1 MSAVVDKLL
10 ELASPDS
17 ALLYLYISKYGAA
30 IEPFA
35 AMKALGFTE
44 GRLKTAHGALV
55 GAGLAVMDDLPPFSQ
70 CGGDA
75 VALSVREGDSAFQM
89 LVDECQRRLQKI
101 LSTNDVQA
109 LSDIY
114 HQMALPED
122 VIVLLV
128 GYCMDDVWA
137 KSGPTRLPTMG
148 QIRREAGNWLRLG
161 IDCTAAAE
169 EYLAVA
175 SEKRSIYSR
184 VLPRLGITGRQPL
197 KAEQEHLD
205 RWYAW
210 GFPDEVIILAYERT
224 LMKKQSMSWSY
235 CNGILRN
242 WEKKRLFTLAAVEEF
257 ERPAAV
263 NRPVSEDISWMRAFI
278 SPPSGD

>member
-10 ELASPDS
+10 ALANPDA
-17 ALLYLYISKYGAA
+17 ALLYLYVSKHGAA
-30 IEPFA
+30 IEPFP
-35 AMKALGFTE
+35 AMKALRFTE
-44 GRLKTAHGALV
+44 ARLKTAHTALA
-55 GAGLAVMDDLPPFSQ
+55 GAGLAAMDDLPPFSQ

-75 VALSVREGDSAFQM
+75 IELSLKDRDGGFQM

-101 LSTNDVQA
+101 LSTNDLQA

-128 GYCMDDVWA
+128 SYCTEDVRA

-148 QIRREAGNWLRLG
+148 QIRREAGNWMQLG

-169 EYLAVA
+169 AYLTAA
-175 SEKRSIYSR
+175 SEKRSVYSR
-184 VLPRLGITGRQPL
+184 LLPRLGITGRQPL
-197 KAEQEHLD
+197 KAEREFLD
-205 RWYAW
+205 RWYDW
-210 GFPDEVIILAYERT
+210 GFPDDVIVLAYERT
-224 LMKKQSMSWSY
+224 LMKKQSMNWSY

-257 ERPAAV
+257 ERPAAADRSV
-263 NRPVSEDISWMRAFI
+263 EDDISWMREFLA
-278 SPPSGD
+278 PEK